1 MITMEEAT
9 ERAHKTMQECR
20 MRYNR
25 LRRES
30 ITIDLLGV
38 LFASKVVE
46 EGKSTPGKL
55 A

>member
-1 MITMEEAT
+1 ML
-9 ERAHKTMQECR
+9 
-20 MRYNR
+20 YNR

-46 EGKSTPGKL
+46 EVKSTPGEL